1 VIEAAGLDGLIDEV
15 RECFACDSMTH
26 CHTLGAS
33 NGPPRARV
41 LFVGEAPGRY
51 GAGRSGVPF
60 HGDESGRRFE
70 SLLAVAGLTRDDVF
84 VTNAVLCNPLDAS
97 GRNRRPNTSEV
108 ARCGAFLRRQIE
120 VVGPEVVVALGVV
133 ALEALGRI
141 EAHGVTLREECGRS
155 AGWLGRRL
163 VALYHP
169 GRRALVHRDEAS
181 QREDWRRLGEL
192 VSAAENTGPSWN
204 HGSTAL
210 T

>member
-1 VIEAAGLDGLIDEV
+1 MGPFEALVADVQG
-15 RECFACDSMTH
+15 CFACASMAH
-26 CHTLGAS
+26 CHTLGAA
-33 NGPPRARV
+33 NGSPKARV

-70 SLLAVAGLTRDDVF
+70 SLLAVARLTREDVF

-97 GRNRRPNTSEV
+97 GRNRRPKTSEI
-108 ARCGAFLRRQIE
+108 AMCREFLRRQIE
-120 VVGPEVVVALGVV
+120 VIDPEVVVALGVV

-141 EAHGVTLREECGRS
+141 EAHGVTLRAGCGRS
-155 AGWLGRRL
+155 ADWLGRRV

-181 QREDWRRLGEL
+181 QREDWRRLGEM
-192 VSAAENTGPSWN
+192 VSAA
-204 HGSTAL
+204 AL
-210 T
+210 R

>member
-1 VIEAAGLDGLIDEV
+1 VIGTARQDKLIDDV
-15 RECFACDSMTH
+15 QACFACDTMAH
-26 CHTLGAS
+26 CHTLGAT
-33 NGPPRARV
+33 NGPSRARV

-70 SLLAVAGLTRDDVF
+70 ALLAFAGLARDDVF

-97 GRNRRPNTSEV
+97 GRNRRPKASEV
-108 ARCGAFLRRQIE
+108 AQCGAFLRRQIE
-120 VVGPEVVVALGVV
+120 VVDPEVVVALGVV

-141 EAHGVTLREECGRS
+141 ESHGVTLRDGCGRPV
-155 AGWLGRRL
+155 GWMGRRL

-192 VSAAENTGPSWN
+192 VLVAE
-204 HGSTAL
+204 
-210 T
+210 

>member
-1 VIEAAGLDGLIDEV
+1 VIETADLDGLIEQV
-15 RECFACDSMTH
+15 QACFACDSMAH
-26 CHTLGAS
+26 CHTLGVT

-97 GRNRRPNTSEV
+97 GRNRRPKASEV
-108 ARCGAFLRRQIE
+108 AQCGAFLRRQIE
-120 VVGPEVVVALGVV
+120 VVDPEVVVALGVV

-141 EAHGVTLREECGRS
+141 EAHGVTLRDACGRPVE
-155 AGWLGRRL
+155 WLGRRL

-181 QREDWRRLGEL
+181 QREDWRRLGDL
-192 VSAAENTGPSWN
+192 ISAAE
-204 HGSTAL
+204 
-210 T
+210 